1 MRRSTALMLLVSGIA
16 LLAYGLNTASRLG
29 NASTLMTPGTPAEY
43 ATWLTVLG
51 TIGVIAGGLGLYTRR
66 PN

>member
-1 MRRSTALMLLVSGIA
+1 MLLLVGGIA

-29 NASTLMTPGTPAEY
+29 DSPSVMAAGTPADL
-43 ATWLTVLG
+43 ATWLTALG
-51 TIGVIAGGLGLYTRR
+51 TISVIAGGLGLYTRR